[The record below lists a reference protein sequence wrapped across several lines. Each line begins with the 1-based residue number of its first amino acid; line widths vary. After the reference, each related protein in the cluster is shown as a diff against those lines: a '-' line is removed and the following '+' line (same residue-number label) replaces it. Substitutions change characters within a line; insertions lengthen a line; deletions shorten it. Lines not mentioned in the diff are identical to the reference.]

1 MIPRSECESLPK
13 PTPSPCTRVP
23 FSVSVFHCRRVV
35 CACSAG
41 AVGLFLNLNHFRPQ
55 CVPNPQNYIY
65 KKNSAPTPAHVF
77 KDYILNTDCRLLT
90 ASDLPC
96 GRLNGVAWLFGE
108 AGAPGSCPSA
118 ASIVAYR
125 RRSVSR
131 KRFPAASARH
141 ARPTTIYVACS
152 SPICV

>member
-41 AVGLFLNLNHFRPQ
+41 AVGLFLNLNHFRLQ

-65 KKNSAPTPAHVF
+65 KKTLRRHPRMCLKIT
-77 KDYILNTDCRLLT
+77 YLILIVDC
-90 ASDLPC
+90 
-96 GRLNGVAWLFGE
+96 
-108 AGAPGSCPSA
+108 
-118 ASIVAYR
+118 
-125 RRSVSR
+125 
-131 KRFPAASARH
+131 
-141 ARPTTIYVACS
+141 
-152 SPICV
+152 